1 MTAICCY
8 VASMCYFLMARN
20 SGWVAIEVEFVREGQ
35 MDIAQCQPN
44 RQVFWIRYVSW
55 YVIVGPLE
63 LNYTYLEIP
72 KAVHDSN
79 TDD

>member
-35 MDIAQCQPN
+35 MAIAQGQPT
-44 RQVFWIRYVSW
+44 RQIFWIRYVSW
-55 YVIVGPLE
+55 YVVYSL
-63 LNYTYLEIP
+63 LN
-72 KAVHDSN
+72 
-79 TDD
+79 